1 MADRNIITRIILTA
15 RDETVSVFSSFQ
27 AKAAAVAAAVAGYFS
42 VDFLRG
48 AVGSAA
54 DFEAAMSRVQAA
66 TGASGDELASLKR
79 AAEDAGASTK
89 FTGVQAA
96 QALENLAKSG
106 LNASEAIA
114 ALPGVLALAEAGDM
128 DLAESAA
135 VVTRTVAGMG
145 VAVEEAARIADVLA
159 QGANASNTSVKGLAD
174 ALSYA
179 APTARAAGL
188 SLEQTV
194 SYIGKFADA
203 GIDASRAGTALNSI
217 LSQFQDPASKF
228 RGELAS
234 IGITT
239 SDFDKAL
246 RQLVVSGK
254 DGEKAIIAVGTEAG
268 PALRGLIN
276 QGLGALDDLKG
287 KLDNAAGS
295 AARTSETM
303 GANLNG
309 ALSGLSSAW
318 DTLKIKLGEP
328 VLGAATQAVKD
339 LTDGIKGAVS
349 NGTISAFGEAIRS
362 AFVSGAEWV
371 RKFVAELDPAALS
384 ARLQAG
390 AGQVGEWFDK
400 LAESARNA
408 GDIVR
413 TAYGVMSAGTSTVL
427 GSIYK
432 IAEVFSAITFAV
444 LKDAAAIADGFSKIT
459 FGGVSESFKWMANE
473 LRTQAGAAAAVAE
486 EFGRRSSAAFD
497 SVVEG
502 ADLAAKGWQGLTRP
516 AQQAATDIA
525 AVASASKDAS
535 TEGAR
540 VGQVLEEAGKK
551 AQTSA
556 TEQKQAATTTAESVK
571 ALREEYD
578 KLVAGGDANGAV
590 KKLQEINAALSSTR
604 ETAKDT
610 ADALKAAYEKMGL
623 SSKADLDRQA
633 AEYRGY
639 YERIKAD
646 GTATADIV
654 AKAFEVYA
662 EKAIAA
668 NGGLVTAALRGEA
681 ALRGLSIEADGAS
694 VRIEQIGAAGLQAGQ
709 RVQSGMSAASSSIS
723 RMRSDAERLADQLAS
738 LKTPGIQTGSSMSGA
753 NGTYEDMRRAGVTPA
768 QLQNAGYSAREIEDY
783 ALGNDR
789 AMPGYVNR
797 VVSTS
802 SVNSYSLGV
811 QRGLNDEEAK
821 KFAEIYNFYA
831 EQANLKARNMRTLG
845 SAESLR
851 DEYIGLQNAAIEE
864 ALAAA
869 KQAVGQEALAARKAS
884 QQSGVETGGG
894 FQFGNRGNN
903 VITLRLVDTSNNV
916 SNINLSDAESADALV
931 RALQQSK
938 LVRS

>member
-48 AVGSAA
+48 AVGAAA
-54 DFEAAMSRVQAA
+54 DFEAQMSRVQAA
-66 TGASGDELASLKR
+66 TGATGAELRTLKQ

-89 FTGVQAA
+89 FTSVQAA

-106 LNASEAIA
+106 LDAKESIA

-128 DLAESAA
+128 DLAESAS

-145 VAVEEAARIADVLA
+145 IAVEEAARIADVLA

-174 ALSYA
+174 ALSYT

-254 DGEKAIIAVGTEAG
+254 DGEKAIISVGTEAG

-276 QGLGALDDLKG
+276 QGLGALDDLKS

-318 DTLKIKLGEP
+318 DALKIKLGEP
-328 VLGAATQAVKD
+328 VLDVATRAVKD
-339 LTDGIKGAVS
+339 LTDGMKAMVS
-349 NGTISAFGEAIRS
+349 NGTVSAFGEAIRS
-362 AFVSGAEWV
+362 AFASGAEWV
-371 RKFVAELDPAALS
+371 RKFASELDPAAI
-384 ARLQAG
+384 AANLQAG
-390 AGQVGEWFDK
+390 AAQVGAWFEK
-400 LAESARNA
+400 LSDAARNA

-413 TAYGVMSAGTSTVL
+413 TAYGVMSAGANTVL

-432 IAEVFSAITFAV
+432 IAEVFSAITFSV
-444 LKDAAAIADGFSKIT
+444 LNDAAAIASGLSKIS
-459 FGGVSESFKWMANE
+459 FGSVSEAFKAMAAD
-473 LRTQAGAAAAVAE
+473 LRIQAGGAAAVAE

-502 ADLAAKGWQGLTRP
+502 ASLAAKGWQGLTRP
-516 AQQAATDIA
+516 AQQAASDIS
-525 AVASASKDAS
+525 AVSAASKDAAA
-535 TEGAR
+535 EA
-540 VGQVLEEAGKK
+540 VKAGQALEDAGRKS
-551 AQTSA
+551 QTSA
-556 TEQKQAATTTAESVK
+556 SEQKQAAATTAESVK
-571 ALREEYD
+571 ALRAEYD
-578 KLVAGGDANGAV
+578 KLVAGGDSQGAV
-590 KKLQEINAALSSTR
+590 KKLQEINAALASTR

-623 SSKADLDRQA
+623 SSKADLDRK
-633 AEYRGY
+633 AEEFRGY

-654 AKAFEVYA
+654 AKAFEAYA
-662 EKAIAA
+662 EKAVAA
-668 NGGLVTAALRGEA
+668 NGGVITASLRAEA
-681 ALRGLSIEADGAS
+681 AMRGLTIAADGAS
-694 VRIEQIGAAGLQAGQ
+694 VQVEKIGQAGQ
-709 RVQSGMSAASSSIS
+709 RAGEGVRAGMSSAATSIRS
-723 RMRSDAERLADQLAS
+723 MRSDAEKLADQLAS
-738 LKTPGIQTGSSMSGA
+738 IKQAGLQAGSSMSGA
-753 NGTYEDMRRAGVTPA
+753 NGSYEDMRRSGVTPA

-783 ALGNDR
+783 ILRNDQ
-789 AMPGYVNR
+789 AAPGYVSR
-797 VVSTS
+797 MVSTS

-916 SNINLSDAESADALV
+916 SNITLADAESADALV